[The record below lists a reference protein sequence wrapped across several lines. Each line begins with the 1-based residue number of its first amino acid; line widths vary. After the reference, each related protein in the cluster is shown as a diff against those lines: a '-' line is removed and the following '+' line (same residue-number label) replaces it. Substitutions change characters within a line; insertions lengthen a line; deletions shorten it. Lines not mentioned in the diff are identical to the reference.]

1 MLNLL
6 NKKLYIL
13 ILIPIISLILGFALG
28 EDLSTGGS
36 KSDFIR
42 TLPVII
48 DFSNFEYNKINE
60 YTRHAPF
67 HYFLLS
73 IPQYIFK
80 NIYVV
85 KILYLLFS
93 LTLPFILYLN
103 LKKIY
108 KFNDINLLLVA
119 ISFLYLPYFRASTIW
134 PNAHLTSLIFLLIA
148 NYYYLL
154 SLIKKKNLYIFLN
167 ILFLSFATYAMQ
179 SYIIFFIYYLS
190 NYFIKKNRKDFLK
203 VIFICFI
210 CSLPGIFIVLN
221 TQAVSKLEF
230 TSDIYYTL
238 ITNLSITFFF
248 LCFLIFNSKNFK
260 IIKNSLYKI
269 KKKEIIFIIIFF
281 TFLVINF
288 DYNFLRGGGFFYKA
302 SNFIFKNNIIFY
314 ISAFFGFLIT
324 YLLYKKDKK
333 IIIAIILV
341 NLTAISYNTFQKYF
355 EPLLLITMFIFYKNF
370 LIENILSKIKYAL
383 LYYSLVFGY
392 FLIGIINNYNNF
404 SKSLIIN

>member
-13 ILIPIISLILGFALG
+13 ILIPIISLILGFTLG

-36 KSDFIR
+36 KIDFTR

-48 DFSNFEYNKINE
+48 DFSNFEYSKINE

-73 IPQYIFK
+73 IPQYIFN

-93 LTLPFILYLN
+93 LTLPFVLYLN

-108 KFNDINLLLVA
+108 KYNNINLLIVA
-119 ISFLYLPYFRASTIW
+119 ISFLYLPYFRSSAIW

-154 SLIKKKNLYIFLN
+154 TSVKKNFLYVFLN
-167 ILFLSFATYAMQ
+167 ILFLSCATYAMQ
-179 SYIIFFIYYLS
+179 SYIIFFIYYLW
-190 NYFIKKNRKDFLK
+190 NYFIKNTKKNFLK
-203 VIFICFI
+203 IICICFV
-210 CSLPGIFIVLN
+210 CSLPAFFIIYN

-248 LCFLIFNSKNFK
+248 LCFLIFNPKNFK

-269 KKKEIIFIIIFF
+269 KKKEIIFIIF
-281 TFLVINF
+281 TFSFLVVNF
-288 DYNFLRGGGFFYKA
+288 DYNIFWGGGFFYKL
-302 SNFIFKNNIIFY
+302 SNFILKNNIIFF
-314 ISAFFGFLIT
+314 ISAFFGFLTT

-355 EPLLLITMFIFYKNF
+355 EPLLLVTIFIFYKNF
-370 LIENILSKIKYAL
+370 LIENILSKVKYAL
-383 LYYSLVFGY
+383 LYYFVVFSY
-392 FLIGIINNYNNF
+392 FMIAIINNYNNI
-404 SKSLIIN
+404 SKSLIFN

>member
-1 MLNLL
+1 MLNFL

-13 ILIPIISLILGFALG
+13 ILIPIISLILGFALS

-36 KSDFIR
+36 KIDFTR

-48 DFSNFEYNKINE
+48 DFSNFEYSKINE

-73 IPQYIFK
+73 IPQYIF
-80 NIYVV
+80 NDIYVV
-85 KILYLLFS
+85 KILYLIFS
-93 LTLPFILYLN
+93 LSLPFILYLN

-108 KFNDINLLLVA
+108 KYNKINILIVA
-119 ISFLYLPYFRASTIW
+119 ISFLYFPFFRSSTIW

-154 SLIKKKNLYIFLN
+154 TSFKKNFLYIFFN
-167 ILFLSFATYAMQ
+167 ILFLSCATYTMQ
-179 SYIIFFIYYLS
+179 SYIVFFIYYLS
-190 NYFIKKNRKDFLK
+190 NYFIKNTKKDFLK
-203 VIFICFI
+203 IICICFVF
-210 CSLPGIFIVLN
+210 SLPGFFIIYN

-238 ITNLSITFFF
+238 TTNLSITFFF
-248 LCFLIFNSKNFK
+248 LCFLIFNPKNFK

-269 KKKEIIFIIIFF
+269 KKKEILLIVFAFS
-281 TFLVINF
+281 FLVANF
-288 DYNFLRGGGFFYKA
+288 DYNNFWGGGFFYKL
-302 SNFIFKNNIIFY
+302 SNFILKNNIIFY
-314 ISAFFGFLIT
+314 ISAFFGFLIS

-333 IIIAIILV
+333 ILTAIILV

-355 EPLLLITMFIFYKNF
+355 EPLLLISIFIFYKNF
-370 LIENILSKIKYAL
+370 LVENILSKIKYAL
-383 LYYSLVFGY
+383 LYYFIVFGY
-392 FLIGIINNYNNF
+392 FAIAIINNYSNF
-404 SKSLIIN
+404 SKSLIFN